1 MSVTEARAGM
11 SRLLTLVSEQGQRT
25 VIERRGT
32 AVAAVVSMDDLER
45 LELERPAS
53 QQPLG
58 ALALVGAWRDVGD
71 ELIDEMVE
79 EIYASRDRERGQRE

>member
-1 MSVTEARAGM
+1 M
-11 SRLLTLVSEQGQRT
+11 SRLLTHVSEQGQRT

-32 AVAAVVSMDDLER
+32 AVAAVVSMDDLNR
-45 LELERPAS
+45 LELEKPTSKR
-53 QQPLG
+53 PLG